1 MMARQ
6 RENLPAA
13 HLKYLRCRWLE
24 QANYTRSVPLAHSAP
39 WGTNPFGTR
48 GEWGFGA
55 AHWIRLNLL
64 KNNKNPTCIQRSNHF
79 DSFNLQ

>member
-24 QANYTRSVPLAHSAP
+24 QANYTPSVPLVRSAP

-48 GEWGFGA
+48 DE
-55 AHWIRLNLL
+55 
-64 KNNKNPTCIQRSNHF
+64 
-79 DSFNLQ
+79 